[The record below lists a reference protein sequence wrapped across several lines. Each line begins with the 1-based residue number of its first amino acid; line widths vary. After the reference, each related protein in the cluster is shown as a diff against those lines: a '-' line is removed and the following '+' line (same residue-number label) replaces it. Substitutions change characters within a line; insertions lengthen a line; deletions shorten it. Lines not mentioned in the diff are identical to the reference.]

1 MEKFE
6 ISVFILLLLSLL
18 LYPVLLICL
27 IWGADV
33 ETLGKL
39 LLSNAIVTLMLG
51 LICSVVSH
59 D

>member
-6 ISVFILLLLSLL
+6 ISVFILLFVSLL

-39 LLSNAIVTLMLG
+39 LTSNAVITLVLG
-51 LICSVVSH
+51 LICSVFSY